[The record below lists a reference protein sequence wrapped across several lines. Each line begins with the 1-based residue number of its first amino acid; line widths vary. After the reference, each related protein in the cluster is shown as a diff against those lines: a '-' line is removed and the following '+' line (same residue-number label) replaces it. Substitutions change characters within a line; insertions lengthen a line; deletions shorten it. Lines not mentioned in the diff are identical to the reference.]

1 MIDLYTQTKPYPH
14 RDLDSDLY
22 ARLVR
27 LPPLPDKDA
36 YNNDNYFEAEML
48 VTSYRAE
55 TVVSHRIGIYGS
67 KGEYALLDK
76 DDDVEALKLQIVQ
89 LDDHEIYLVTSGLFQ
104 TAKVNLYVIST
115 NKPAYMYPIWHDS
128 FKELSGKQIGAYR
141 SNWYNRE
148 IPNAPKLENNWK
160 DEASVLGTHSFY
172 VIQKNICF
180 VNISIQ
186 SGDFSNAGYTVV
198 GSGLPKPITYNNSW
212 YHAINV
218 TLTGID
224 AANNRV
230 AVTGWVDDNG
240 NLAVA
245 RSVNVTPV
253 QILGSFSYPITTLI
267 DGRVGI

>member
-1 MIDLYTQTKPYPH
+1 MINLYTQTNAYPNA
-14 RDLDSDLY
+14 DLHSDLF

-67 KGEYALLDK
+67 KGEYTLIDK
-76 DDDVEALKLQIVQ
+76 DDDAETLKLQIVQ

-104 TAKVNLYVIST
+104 TAKVNLYIIST
-115 NKPAYMYPIWHDS
+115 NKPAYMYPIWHDDW
-128 FKELSGKQIGAYR
+128 FELSGKAIGNYR

-148 IPNAPKLENNWK
+148 IPNAPKLKNNWK
-160 DEASVLGTHSFY
+160 DKASVLGTHSFY

-224 AANNRV
+224 AANNRMSI
-230 AVTGWVDDNG
+230 TGQIDDNG
-240 NLAVA
+240 NLVVA
-245 RSVNVTPV
+245 RAVDATPV
-253 QILGSFSYPITTLI
+253 QIVGSFTYPITT
-267 DGRVGI
+267 DY

>member
-1 MIDLYTQTKPYPH
+1 MINLYTQTQAYPNA
-14 RDLDSDLY
+14 DLHSDLF

-76 DDDVEALKLQIVQ
+76 DDDAETLKLQLVQ
-89 LDDHEIYLVTSGLFQ
+89 DSDNEIYLVTSGLFQ

-128 FKELSGKQIGAYR
+128 FKELSGTQIGVYR

-148 IPNAPKLENNWK
+148 IPSAPKLENSWK

-186 SGDFSNAGYTVV
+186 SGDFSNAGYTMI
-198 GSGLPKPITYNNSW
+198 GSGLPKPLTFNNSW

-224 AANNRV
+224 AANNRLS
-230 AVTGWVDDNG
+230 VTGQIDDNG
-240 NLAVA
+240 NLVVA
-245 RSVNVTPV
+245 RAADAIPT
-253 QILGSFSYPITTLI
+253 QIIGSFSYPITT
-267 DGRVGI
+267 DY